1 MDGWCADV
9 AALVAF
15 ASAVEIDTEQI
26 EAHRV
31 RRSAQ

>member
-1 MDGWCADV
+1 MVCGREGRKAV
-9 AALVAF
+9 A
-15 ASAVEIDTEQI
+15 SDVEIDTEQT